1 MARTLNRL
9 SAFKVAKAKEP
20 GMYGDGGGL
29 YLRVADGGSKQW
41 IYRYVTNGRPRDM
54 GIGPVHV
61 LTLAEA
67 REKAREASK
76 LRLEGID
83 PIAAKHAQR
92 AAAAVAAASAMT
104 FRQCAEGFIK
114 DNEASWTNYK
124 HRLEWERSLA
134 RYAFPVLGNL
144 PIASIDTPL
153 VLKVLKPLWER
164 VPETASRVRGRIEN
178 VLGWATVHHYRTAD
192 NPARWKGHLEHALPA
207 RSKVAKVKHHAALPY
222 TQTGL
227 FMAKVRKDSRI
238 GARCL
243 EFIALTVAR
252 VGEANLAEWNEI
264 DFAER
269 VWTVPAKRMKAGKEH
284 RVPLSK
290 AALAVVEDM
299 RAIRVS
305 DYIFPGKRTG
315 RPVGAN
321 TALRIAKETADID
334 ITTHGL
340 RSTFRDWAA
349 ERTSFPNEVVEM
361 ALAHAINSAVEAAY
375 RRGDL
380 FEKRRRLMEAWADY
394 CGKSIASGKVV
405 AIRRGQS

>member
-1 MARTLNRL
+1 
-9 SAFKVAKAKEP
+9 
-20 GMYGDGGGL
+20 
-29 YLRVADGGSKQW
+29 
-41 IYRYVTNGRPRDM
+41 
-54 GIGPVHV
+54 
-61 LTLAEA
+61 
-67 REKAREASK
+67 
-76 LRLEGID
+76 
-83 PIAAKHAQR
+83 
-92 AAAAVAAASAMT
+92 
-104 FRQCAEGFIK
+104 
-114 DNEASWTNYK
+114 
-124 HRLEWERSLA
+124 
-134 RYAFPVLGNL
+134 
-144 PIASIDTPL
+144 
-153 VLKVLKPLWER
+153 
-164 VPETASRVRGRIEN
+164 
-178 VLGWATVHHYRTAD
+178 
-192 NPARWKGHLEHALPA
+192 
-207 RSKVAKVKHHAALPY
+207 
-222 TQTGL
+222 
-227 FMAKVRKDSRI
+227 
-238 GARCL
+238 L

-361 ALAHAINSAVEAAY
+361 ALAHAVPSAVEKAY

-405 AIRRGQS
+405 AIGHRR